1 MNHSD
6 GPKKIQMAYGTM
18 RFGNQTRMTNDLTR
32 LLRKSYPQFFTLAG
46 QNTEQDL
53 LAEDSLFD
61 YDP

>member
-32 LLRKSYPQFFTLAG
+32 LLRKNYPQFFTLAG
-46 QNTEQDL
+46 TTADKDEL
-53 LAEDSLFD
+53 LGDSLFD